1 MHQNIEAIL
10 LAFVAAIVALVVT
23 QCGADDPAVDDEPEE
38 AIAAPATTTS
48 TTLPPTTTTT
58 IAADTL
64 PVSVAPVLA
73 TDDPD
78 AIAYCLATSMVSNV
92 LVTGVRGD
100 IDAVQRSIDR
110 RSDVIRTV
118 VPPEE
123 IATDIE
129 TVLVTS
135 DMITT
140 MLGSDDLALEE
151 KRDRLAVIVTDE
163 TFRSSVSAV
172 AQFEA
177 DTCMADP
184 EGAQPTN

>member
-1 MHQNIEAIL
+1 MHQHIETIL
-10 LAFVAAIVALVVT
+10 LAFVAAVIALIVT
-23 QCGADDPAVDDEPEE
+23 QCGAETPDLEDAAED
-38 AIAAPATTTS
+38 AIAESVTTTTT

-58 IAADTL
+58 IAVDTL

-78 AIAYCLATSMVSNV
+78 AIAYCFATSMVGNV

-100 IDAVQRSIDR
+100 IDDVRRSIDR

-118 VPPEE
+118 VPPDE
-123 IATDIE
+123 ITSDID

-135 DMITT
+135 DMITA
-140 MLGSDDLALEE
+140 MLGDNDLALDE
-151 KRDRLAVIVTDE
+151 KRDRLAVLVTDE
-163 TFRSSVSAV
+163 AFRASVSAV
-172 AQFEA
+172 ARFEA

-184 EGAQPTN
+184 EDQ